1 MDKIDKIKED
11 IIINYRKS
19 YILDKYNNHFKYYK
33 KFINLD
39 DSGLSDVSKKSIS
52 FNIILELKEKFL
64 FDDKIEK
71 NIETF
76 IKKYVNLI
84 INKNEKNYKK

>member
-1 MDKIDKIKED
+1 MDKIDKIKES

-33 KFINLD
+33 RFVKLD
-39 DSGLSDVSKKSIS
+39 KSGLSSVSKKTVS
-52 FNIILELKEKFL
+52 FNIMIKLKEKFL
-64 FDDKIEK
+64 FDDKTEK

-84 INKNEKNYKK
+84 VNRYEKNYKK